1 MGKFGKFILGT
12 AVFGAAAY
20 GVYEYL
26 KDKNGSAAVGTG
38 SAEADED
45 GSEGGFASQTEEFAD
60 RTYTTI
66 KKGASQAAD
75 KVKEAIGPK
84 GEKILDVVGE
94 SAGKMKDVVLDSAVK
109 VKDIMREDHVSYSTV
124 DGTASEP
131 EDEEEEK
138 AAEDEADD
146 DIMTAVKEEA
156 EKEAGSEPK
165 EEAAGAGEGENSRAA
180 KVEEFFDETAKD

>member
-26 KDKNGSAAVGTG
+26 KDRNGSAAVGRD
-38 SAEADED
+38 A
-45 GSEGGFASQTEEFAD
+45 SESEEEGTDGGFSSQTEEFAD

-124 DGTASEP
+124 DGTSSEP
-131 EDEEEEK
+131 EDEEEEN
-138 AAEDEADD
+138 AAEDKADD

-156 EKEAGSEPK
+156 EKESSTEPK
-165 EEAAGAGEGENSRAA
+165 EEEAGAGEGTDSRAA
-180 KVEEFFDETAKD
+180 KVEEFFDETEK

>member
-38 SAEADED
+38 SPEADEE

-124 DGTASEP
+124 DGTSSEP
-131 EDEEEEK
+131 EDEEEEN
-138 AAEDEADD
+138 AAEDETDD

-156 EKEAGSEPK
+156 EKEDTAPK
-165 EEAAGAGEGENSRAA
+165 EDAAGAGEGDNSRAA